1 MRPSLSPFF
10 VPQNTKCRLAEITT
24 CEQASN
30 QRAARTTSIF
40 PLWREHSLGLVQ
52 QAFVAAGNPFTARV
66 GDQDSCVLQQLAAAR
81 RAVTRNPIHI
91 ASVYRS
97 SGICDWRLGCRLT
110 DLPTSRFADSG
121 QPLFDIDF
129 ATHCHIETPLG
140 RARLAE
146 HPCLLAAQNT
156 PLISMTAAFRG
167 TLPHRS
173 G

>member
-1 MRPSLSPFF
+1 
-10 VPQNTKCRLAEITT
+10 VCRL
-24 CEQASN
+24 
-30 QRAARTTSIF
+30 
-40 PLWREHSLGLVQ
+40 GQ
-52 QAFVAAGNPFTARV
+52 QAFVPAGNPFTARV
-66 GDQDSCVLQQLAAAR
+66 GDQDCCVLQQLAAAR
-81 RAVTRNPIHI
+81 RAVTRNPVHI

-156 PLISMTAAFRG
+156 PPDQRDGCFPGNSASQEWLSLHSQFPVLTPKTSFGLAGPLLLAAR
-167 TLPHRS
+167 TRRS
-173 G
+173 C